1 MYLRWQWRCWRR
13 IAPAAAAARQQH
25 RSSSSNIAATAATAT
40 ATMPIKEQKGENKSR
55 TLVSTCVSVAPLWVF
70 SFSAGFATGQ
80 RHSVGGAAWGAENPA
95 HLQWKPHSNNLATNE
110 QLILK

>member
-1 MYLRWQWRCWRR
+1 MAMLATYC
-13 IAPAAAAARQQH
+13 PSSSSSTAATSQQQQQQH
-25 RSSSSNIAATAATAT
+25 DSNIAATAATAT